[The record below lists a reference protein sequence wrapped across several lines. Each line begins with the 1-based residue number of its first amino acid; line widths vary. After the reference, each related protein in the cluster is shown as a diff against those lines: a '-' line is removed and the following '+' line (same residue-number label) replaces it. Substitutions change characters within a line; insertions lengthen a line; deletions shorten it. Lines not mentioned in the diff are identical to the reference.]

1 MVSILVGVEKTLTPS
16 TFFSENLPQQI
27 KFLARDL
34 IWISSPG
41 PKLNGA
47 LVSVSMGIRQE
58 SASGSA
64 PQVIDGTDLIG
75 VKTPNASL
83 I

>member
-1 MVSILVGVEKTLTPS
+1 
-16 TFFSENLPQQI
+16 
-27 KFLARDL
+27 
-34 IWISSPG
+34 
-41 PKLNGA
+41 
-47 LVSVSMGIRQE
+47 MGIRQE

-83 I
+83 IYIWYSVMGDDLVPGLAH